1 MSKRVYCLYRVST
14 TKQVDLDELMQA
26 DIPMQ
31 RKSCREFAERRGW
44 EIIREEQENGVS
56 GFKVSAANRDK
67 IQLIK
72 EHAELARF
80 DVLLVFMFDR
90 IGRRAEETPFV
101 VEWLVDH
108 GIEVWSVNEGQQR
121 FDNHTDYL
129 LNYIRYWQASGE
141 SKKTSV
147 RTKTALAQMVQD
159 GKFRGG
165 TTAYGYKL
173 VGSGQLN
180 KRKHEVKRLAVDYT
194 EAAVVREVFRLCIEL
209 GYGKGRIVECLGENG
224 YLNRDGNPWSEGS
237 IGYMLH
243 NSVYTG
249 ILSSGETK
257 SSPFDELKIIDD
269 TTFVKAQL
277 IMSMRCSNTQDRNIP
292 LNTKGKSLLSGN
304 IFCGYCGGRL
314 VLTSN
319 VRSYRHTDGT
329 TVQYRRMRY
338 VCYNKSRH
346 RADCGGQTGYIV
358 HRVDD
363 PVSSEMEK
371 VLKQLANDKN
381 WPKAQTTN
389 SEKLT
394 ELTRQMEQA
403 QQERSEAVAR
413 YEQIRLRTSELL
425 AKSKALPDGML
436 LDLASDAYTVAAE
449 AEERVAAI
457 GAKLTEETQI
467 GNRISEFHEKILIWS
482 RIFDICSVERK
493 KMIVCELIDRVTVT
507 RGYAIEIT
515 YRDEILRMLETA
527 KKLPKGS
534 ENKQ

>member
-1 MSKRVYCLYRVST
+1 MNKRVYCLYRVST
-14 TKQVDLDELMQA
+14 TKQVDLDEMMQA

-31 RKSCREFAERRGW
+31 RIACREFAKHRGW

-56 GFKVSAANRDK
+56 GFKVSAADRDK

-72 EHAELARF
+72 EHAELGKF

-147 RTKTALAQMVQD
+147 RTKTALAQMVQE

-165 TTAYGYKL
+165 VTAYGYKL

-180 KRKHEVKRLAVDYT
+180 KRKHEVKHLAVDDR
-194 EAAVVREVFRLCIEL
+194 EAAVVKEVFRLCIEL
-209 GYGKGRIVECLGENG
+209 GYGKGRIAQYLSEHG
-224 YLNRDGNPWSEGS
+224 YLNRDGNHWSEAS

-257 SSPFDELKIIDD
+257 SAPFDKLRIIDD

-277 IMSMRCSNTQDRNIP
+277 IMSMRCSTAQNRNIP
-292 LNTKGKSLLSGN
+292 LHTKGKSLLSGN
-304 IFCGYCGGRL
+304 IFCGHCGGRL

-319 VRSYRHTDGT
+319 VRSYRHLDGT
-329 TVQYRRMRY
+329 KVQYRRLRY
-338 VCYNKSRH
+338 ICYNKSRH
-346 RADCGGQTGYIV
+346 RADCSGQTGYII
-358 HRVDD
+358 HKVDN
-363 PVSSEMEK
+363 PVSSELEK

-381 WPKAQTTN
+381 WPEAHNAN

-394 ELTRQMEQA
+394 ELTLQLAQA
-403 QQERSEAVAR
+403 QQERSDAVAR
-413 YEQIRLRTSELL
+413 YEQIRLRTSEQLT
-425 AKSKALPDGML
+425 KSKAFPDGML
-436 LDLASDAYTVAAE
+436 LDLASDAYTAVSE
-449 AEERVAAI
+449 AEERVAEI
-457 GAKLTEETQI
+457 KYKLTEETEI

-482 RIFDICSVERK
+482 RIFDICSIERK
-493 KMIVCELIDRVTVT
+493 KMIACELIDRVTVT
-507 RGYAIEIT
+507 RGYEIKIS

-534 ENKQ
+534 RNKQ